1 MLLVNFTIIVR
12 SRRAFLRTGFNRI
25 LKGTVSALITKILNF
40 LLVILSKISYFWIHF
55 RRIFFSLISNSN
67 DLYLDGWIINDAIVN
82 YVKVI
87 NSRLVSFEW
96 ACTRSIIDRNRNIGF
111 RVWTYELR
119 KRLLIAPTLF
129 WDDFNIRIIIDL
141 NEL

>member
-25 LKGTVSALITKILNF
+25 LKGTVSALITEILNF
-40 LLVILSKISYFWIHF
+40 LLVILSKISYLWIHF

>member
-1 MLLVNFTIIVR
+1 MLLVNFTIIFR

-25 LKGTVSALITKILNF
+25 LKGTVSALITEILNF
-40 LLVILSKISYFWIHF
+40 LLVILSKISYLWIHF

>member
-1 MLLVNFTIIVR
+1 MNFSIIVR
-12 SRRAFLRTGFNRI
+12 SRRAFLRTGFKRI
-25 LKGTVSALITKILNF
+25 LNGTVSALITEILNF
-40 LLVILSKISYFWIHF
+40 LLVILSKISYLWIHF

>member
-12 SRRAFLRTGFNRI
+12 SRRAFLRTGFKRI
-25 LKGTVSALITKILNF
+25 LKGTVSALITEILNF
-40 LLVILSKISYFWIHF
+40 LLVILSKISYLWIHF

-96 ACTRSIIDRNRNIGF
+96 AGTRSIIDRNRNIGF